1 MATSYPM
8 SLFQMPDDIL
18 ISILQK
24 NSRMKNG
31 DKQKQF
37 LCSCYIL
44 LDLKK
49 NVCLFLFDSS

>member
-24 NSRMKNG
+24 NSRMKNTE
-31 DKQKQF
+31 D
-37 LCSCYIL
+37 SWYIL
-44 LDLKK
+44 KEQVWLIKM
-49 NVCLFLFDSS
+49 